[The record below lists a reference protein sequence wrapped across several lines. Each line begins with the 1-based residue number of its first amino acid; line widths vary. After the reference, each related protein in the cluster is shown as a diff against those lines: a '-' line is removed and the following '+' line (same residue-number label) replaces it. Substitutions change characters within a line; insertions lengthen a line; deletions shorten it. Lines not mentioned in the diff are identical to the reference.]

1 MKDVKNM
8 EDFGALI
15 GLIAIVGIIAAV
27 IDVIISLAV
36 IVGAVIILCMSIKEK
51 NKLKSND
58 INEEGIK
65 KITTL
70 AIVSLVISVLNC
82 AVPSIVLSILG
93 LVFATS
99 NAKKLLLEGNIIEA
113 VKKADVSL
121 IMLIISNIYILAMI
135 VLNIIL
141 NVLKAGVDI
150 ISELG

>member
-1 MKDVKNM
+1 M
-8 EDFGALI
+8 EAVWALLG
-15 GLIAIVGIIAAV
+15 GLAIVSIIAM
-27 IDVIISLAV
+27 IISLLV
-36 IVGAVIILCMSIKEK
+36 IVGAIIMLCMSIKEK
-51 NKLKSND
+51 NKLKSNE

-121 IMLIISNIYILAMI
+121 IMLIISNVYILSIVVINI
-135 VLNIIL
+135 VLSVLEIGV
-141 NVLKAGVDI
+141 NV

>member
-1 MKDVKNM
+1 M
-8 EDFGALI
+8 ESAWALLG
-15 GLIAIVGIIAAV
+15 GLAIISIITM
-27 IDVIISLAV
+27 IISLLV
-36 IVGAVIILCMSIKEK
+36 IVGAIIMLCMSIKEK
-51 NKLKSND
+51 NKLKSNE
-58 INEEGIK
+58 INEEVIK

-121 IMLIISNIYILAMI
+121 IMLIISNIYILSMVVINI
-135 VLNIIL
+135 VLNVL
-141 NVLKAGVDI
+141 EVGVNV